1 MIHRWMSLILTT
13 IGLITVWCTF
23 ALGAAEMALDGETVI
38 DAGGRRLV
46 VNTPYRRIISLYGA
60 HSENLCALDAADQ
73 VIGIAASEAAPQQL
87 QGKPCFSARGDLEKF
102 LVADP
107 DLVLIRPMIDRG
119 YSQLVNQLEKHGVM
133 VASLQLATIEQM
145 FVYWR
150 ILGQLTGQRRQSE
163 EMVERFSRTAK
174 TIRMRTAAIANK
186 NRIYFEA
193 IHEYMRTFSSA
204 AMPIFAL
211 ETAGGINVAKDA
223 APRRGTNIADFGK
236 ERILSR
242 ADEIDVYLAQVG
254 PMNRPTIAQIK
265 SEPGF
270 GLIRAVRE
278 DRVFLIDEELVSRP
292 TLRLTEGICQIGR
305 TLYPEIFL
313 PEAGGLGCAFDK
325 TEAGPTIQ
333 KETN

>member
-1 MIHRWMSLILTT
+1 MAVAILARL
-13 IGLITVWCTF
+13 GYEVVALSGKPDLHDWLK
-23 ALGAAEMALDGETVI
+23 ALGAARIIGVSAS
-38 DAGGRRLV
+38 DAA
-46 VNTPYRRIISLYGA
+46 NTPEKGMAVFGYHDDPERFM
-60 HSENLCALDAADQ
+60 AA
-73 VIGIAASEAAPQQL
+73 
-87 QGKPCFSARGDLEKF
+87 R
-102 LVADP
+102 P

-133 VASLQLATIEQM
+133 VASLQPATIEQM

-150 ILGQLTGQRRQSE
+150 ILGQLTGQRRQAE
-163 EMVERFSRTAK
+163 EMVERFSRTVE

-186 NRIYFEA
+186 KRVYFEA
-193 IHEYMRTFSSA
+193 IHEYMRTFSPS

-223 APRRGTNIADFGK
+223 QPRRGTNIADLGK

-254 PMNRPTIAQIK
+254 PMNRPTVAQIK

-278 DRVFLIDEELVSRP
+278 DRVYLIDEELVSRP

-313 PEAGGLGCAFDK
+313 PEAGGLGCAVDK
-325 TEAGPTIQ
+325 SEAGPTIQ